1 MKIPSLVQYLSAQ
14 IIVSIVPHQQASPRF
29 LLSAIAGTEMTA
41 SATEQRDADMHCA
54 LDVQSEVSANMLATP
69 VTNMRLE
76 IHVEF
81 NNGMWWAMLHWLS
94 DPIVCKWTSGYQI
107 VSYVW
112 DWEGTRTGSYQ
123 PNGVATPYNRY
134 TIDFGVMQQ
143 RNSDNGRTRNIKVVC
158 VLR

>member
-1 MKIPSLVQYLSAQ
+1 MA
-14 IIVSIVPHQQASPRF
+14 
-29 LLSAIAGTEMTA
+29 T
-41 SATEQRDADMHCA
+41 SATEQPDAVMHSTLA
-54 LDVQSEVSANMLATP
+54 VQSEVYAKILAPP
-69 VTNMRLE
+69 VADMKWE

-81 NNGMWWAMLHWLS
+81 NNGMWWAMPHWLS

-112 DWEGTRTGSYQ
+112 DWEGTRAGSYQ

-143 RNSDNGRTRNIKVVC
+143 RNSDNGRTRNIKIVY